1 MLSGVIDLVS
11 LVFQLIKILQP
22 ASFLVYIL
30 GCISFLPLIYAAP
43 TKAPFPNLPFH
54 IFSNMI
60 QNTFHPDIS
69 LATVLIL
76 LFILTENTDLLN
88 LHAHQQHPHLEGE
101 KKASG
106 WLLILACILCAKFD
120 EPTQD
125 TLFTPAQQHLVLS
138 DQQKHKT
145 IAEKLVDFANSLS
158 LNPYN
163 ENGHFSAPLQP
174 VSHHSIHLIY
184 VITPNTSTCVT
195 PSCQH

>member
-30 GCISFLPLIYAAP
+30 GCISFLLLIYAAP

-69 LATVLIL
+69 LATVLVL
-76 LFILTENTDLLN
+76 LFTLTENTDLIN
-88 LHAHQQHPHLEGE
+88 MHACQQHPHLEGE

-106 WLLILACILCAKFD
+106 WLLILAHILCAKFD
-120 EPTQD
+120 EITQD
-125 TLFTPAQQHLVLS
+125 TFYTCSTTPCA
-138 DQQKHKT
+138 
-145 IAEKLVDFANSLS
+145 I
-158 LNPYN
+158 
-163 ENGHFSAPLQP
+163 
-174 VSHHSIHLIY
+174 
-184 VITPNTSTCVT
+184 
-195 PSCQH
+195 